1 MKGAW
6 PDDGTWTDDES
17 YKRERSDHTER
28 RARAGNWA
36 SDADKK
42 ASVKR
47 RRRVSASH
55 SSVDLDKVESI
66 RDDQA
71 MDCAKRVCGNA
82 TDLTEAE
89 TFLDM
94 LGIRRQVRGEPDPD
108 RYLAHCFADLRTPRR
123 EDGSVA

>member
-6 PDDGTWTDDES
+6 PDDAIH
-17 YKRERSDHTER
+17 SDG
-28 RARAGNWA
+28 AGNWGGE
-36 SDADKK
+36 K
-42 ASVKR
+42 AVKVRRKR
-47 RRRVSASH
+47 RASASH
-55 SSVDLDKVESI
+55 TNVDLDKVEPI

-71 MDCAKRVCGNA
+71 CACAEIVCGMA
-82 TDLTEAE
+82 DDSTEANMM
-89 TFLDM
+89 LDM